1 MAHVGLAAL
10 TPTAQVL
17 LNSLSLTV
25 PRLQSRYRQ
34 RAAEGESHM
43 NVTGF
48 VVMLGFA
55 ALMLLAGNVGLVCGR
70 ARARAAAGRKRTV
83 HRA

>member
-1 MAHVGLAAL
+1 
-10 TPTAQVL
+10 
-17 LNSLSLTV
+17 
-25 PRLQSRYRQ
+25 
-34 RAAEGESHM
+34 M

-55 ALMLLAGNVGLVCGR
+55 ALVVLAGNVGMVCGR

-83 HRA
+83 HRG

>member
-1 MAHVGLAAL
+1 
-10 TPTAQVL
+10 
-17 LNSLSLTV
+17 
-25 PRLQSRYRQ
+25 
-34 RAAEGESHM
+34 M

-70 ARARAAAGRKRTV
+70 ARARARRRPQSDAV
-83 HRA
+83 HRGR